1 MGSGKIA
8 GMSWKPFS
16 NWNAVVGAGLLLAG
30 LPGLA
35 GCSSSSGPNPKADP
49 PAALVKTARAAIT
62 PVETKLRLYGAA
74 DGGTAANRDLS
85 PFSEAVLIGIDA
97 PVGTR
102 IRRGA
107 VIARLGPSPAS
118 SLDLVR
124 ARADAS
130 AARNQYARM
139 QRLRRDGLVGDA
151 EVVSARLAFDS
162 AQANASSLAMRHGSL
177 TLRAPFDAIVS
188 SISASPGDTIPAGA
202 TVATLVPVS
211 ATRAKFGIDPE
222 EARLIRPGAT
232 LSILDAEGNVKFA
245 VPVQAVD
252 PGVDPT
258 TRLAAIYAMLP
269 AGSAIGSGEALIGEV
284 AIQSAA
290 ALPAIPY
297 GAVLSDAGQPYTF
310 VVSNGTAKRVNLVL
324 GATSKEM
331 AAVVSGVKAGD
342 IVVTEGGT
350 ALDDGMKVRLK

>member
-1 MGSGKIA
+1 MERWAAAMNEKTAIRKA
-8 GMSWKPFS
+8 PAWAAALIF
-16 NWNAVVGAGLLLAG
+16 GLTALS
-30 LPGLA
+30 
-35 GCSSSSGPNPKADP
+35 GCSSQNSADSKAGEA
-49 PAALVKTARAAIT
+49 AALVKTAKAIVA

-85 PFSEAVLIGIDA
+85 PLAEAVLIGIDA

-102 IRRGA
+102 VRRGA
-107 VIARLGPSPAS
+107 TIARLRPSPAS

-130 AARNQYARM
+130 AAQSQFSRM
-139 QRLRRDGLVGDA
+139 QRLRRDGLASDA
-151 EVVSARLAFDS
+151 DVESARLAFDS
-162 AQANASSLAMRHGSL
+162 AQAMASSLTLRHGSL
-177 TLRAPFDAIVS
+177 VLRAPFDAIVS
-188 SISASPGDTIPAGA
+188 SVVASPGDIIAAGA

-222 EARLIRPGAT
+222 EARLVRPGGT
-232 LSILDAEGNVKFA
+232 LSILDANGNVKFA
-245 VPVQAVD
+245 VAVQAVD

-258 TRLAAIYAMLP
+258 TRLAAVYAMLP
-269 AGSAIGSGEALIGEV
+269 GGNAIGSGEALIAEV
-284 AIQSAA
+284 TIQSATN
-290 ALPAIPY
+290 LPVIPY
-297 GAVLSDAGQPYTF
+297 SAVLSDAGQPYTF
-310 VVSNGTAKRVNLVL
+310 VVSKGAAKRVNLVL

-342 IVVTEGGT
+342 VVVTEGGT